1 MRQVVMFAAFVLSVR
16 WVAPPPGH
24 AQTPGPSRDSLLWAA
39 CMPVYVDQFKRQGS
53 DEQKAPVMASMICQM
68 VAGAC
73 PPELRGERCD
83 KSIRLLSEKV
93 EKSGLSLPYLA
104 ASAGRTDLIKKLI
117 ELKVNVNKPIKAS
130 LDSTLGK
137 GWTPLMI
144 AAAEGHAETVSALT
158 EAGADVNATNALGR
172 TALMFACSY
181 GFLDIV
187 TDLLGHRADPNI
199 VPKDSTGWTALI
211 GAAHNGH
218 IEVIR
223 ALLDHGADVSIKDKQ
238 GKTALAWAEAQGHT
252 QLAQVLRDPT
262 AKK

>member
-1 MRQVVMFAAFVLSVR
+1 MRQVALFAAFVCSVG
-16 WVAPPPGH
+16 WVAPPRGR
-24 AQTPGPSRDSLLWAA
+24 AQTPSPSRDSLLWAA
-39 CMPVYVDQFKRQGS
+39 CMPVYIEEFKQQGS

-83 KSIRLLSEKV
+83 KSIRLLSEQV
-93 EKSGLSLPYLA
+93 EKSGLSLPYMA

-130 LDSTLGK
+130 LGR

-172 TALMFACSY
+172 TALMFASSY
-181 GFLDIV
+181 GFLAIV
-187 TDLLGHRADPNI
+187 NDLLGHRADPNI
-199 VPKDSTGWTALI
+199 VPRDSTGWTALI

-238 GKTALAWAEAQGHT
+238 GKTALAWAEAQGKVE
-252 QLAQVLRDPT
+252 LAQALRDST